1 MHIKSK
7 ILENPSHF
15 LVKRLGSPSLPRSE
29 VRVEVIHEEFIIF
42 PEHKP
47 SALICEP

>member
-7 ILENPSHF
+7 ILENPVHF
-15 LVKRLGSPSLPRSE
+15 IVKRLGSPSLPWSE
-29 VRVEVIHEEFIIF
+29 VRVEVIHEESNIF